1 MAVKVLVDHLTRW
14 STRNVGIFPG
24 PLNALATVMAW
35 GYFATILFMFDP
47 LLRIALLFG
56 KDALHL
62 TARIKCF
69 LLQGVVYFALG
80 RLEIE
85 GEDLPDPDKKYL
97 IVMNHQSFL
106 EGVLP
111 LSVLGFLRPTY
122 ICKQELGYGLPAIS
136 FYLRNGG
143 HSLIDRE
150 DAAQSLGALGKLGR
164 RLNEGEVSPVFFP
177 EGTRSKTGRLLR
189 FKRAGFVQIMDK
201 APESEVLPVVIDG
214 AHALFPRGFG
224 WVQAGTTVK
233 LRILP
238 PVKKAP
244 EQDSS
249 DFIQQI
255 EGMFKKELVRMRSE
269 ERVAS
274 AEAASQPS

>member
-1 MAVKVLVDHLTRW
+1 MAVKVLVDHLARW
-14 STRNVGIFPG
+14 STRNVGILPG

-35 GYFATILFMFDP
+35 SYFAAILFVFDP

-69 LLQGVVYFALG
+69 LLQGIIYFALG
-80 RLEIE
+80 RLEIV

-106 EGVLP
+106 EGILP

-122 ICKQELGYGLPAIS
+122 ICKQELGFGLPAIS

-143 HSLIDRE
+143 HALIDRN
-150 DAAQSLGALGKLGR
+150 DASQSLGSLGKLGR
-164 RLNEGEVSPVFFP
+164 RLGEDEVSPVFFP

-189 FKRAGFVQIMDK
+189 FKRAGFVQILDK
-201 APESEVLPVVIDG
+201 APESEILPVVIDG
-214 AHALFPRGFG
+214 AYAMFPRGFG
-224 WVQAGTTVK
+224 WVQAGTTIK
-233 LRILP
+233 LHILP
-238 PVKKAP
+238 PLKKPA

-255 EGMFKKELVRMRSE
+255 EAMFKNELVRMRAE
-269 ERVAS
+269 EHEPS
-274 AEAASQPS
+274 TEAASQPS